1 MYILYNKNQFE
12 IYYFYGQKIIRDKFN
27 KGRAKLWDTYKY
39 QKKSNKRIY
48 QNPIKKSIWYN
59 RGGW

>member
-27 KGRAKLWDTYKY
+27 KNRAKLQDTYRN
-39 QKKSNKRIY
+39 QKKFNKRIY
-48 QNPIKKSIWYN
+48 KNPIKKSI
-59 RGGW
+59 